1 MAHQQLI
8 AKTKQGTIDIYFEGD
23 SITRRWGAT
32 DYPRLL
38 AHWRRQF
45 HGWNAANF
53 GWGGD
58 TTHNILWRLQNG
70 ELDGVSPR
78 IVVLQAGTNNLPWS
92 GPADDAAVGDVVGGI
107 KAIVATFR
115 EKAPG
120 ATIVL
125 TALFPRPQNKALA
138 PAIGQIN
145 ERLAGLA
152 DGKKVRFVNI
162 NDRLTDDSGD
172 LLPGVSGDGVHLEEK
187 GYDAWAAALK
197 PIFTELLG
205 PPAQTDQR
213 LRRPAIRAPAALP
226 PRGTTHPGADATEDD
241 LPHQASDVIHG
252 AFRKGGTSLS

>member
-1 MAHQQLI
+1 MYAALKTPRTVHAPVERRDSNSRLAHQQLI

-32 DYPRLL
+32 DYPKLL
-38 AHWRRQF
+38 AHWQKQF

-70 ELDGVSPR
+70 EFDGVSPKV
-78 IVVLQAGTNNLPWS
+78 IVLQAGTNNLPWN
-92 GPADDAAVGDVVGGI
+92 GPAQGRDGRRCRRRDQGDRRHVPGESSRGDDRADGTLPAPPEQGAGPGHPADQR
-107 KAIVATFR
+107 ATG
-115 EKAPG
+115 E
-120 ATIVL
+120 
-125 TALFPRPQNKALA
+125 
-138 PAIGQIN
+138 
-145 ERLAGLA
+145 LA

-162 NDRLTDDSGD
+162 NDRLTDGNGE

-205 PPAQTDQR
+205 PPGQTDHAPPPTGDPNAA
-213 LRRPAIRAPAALP
+213 RREAAS
-226 PRGTTHPGADATEDD
+226 PGGHD
-241 LPHQASDVIHG
+241 
-252 AFRKGGTSLS
+252 